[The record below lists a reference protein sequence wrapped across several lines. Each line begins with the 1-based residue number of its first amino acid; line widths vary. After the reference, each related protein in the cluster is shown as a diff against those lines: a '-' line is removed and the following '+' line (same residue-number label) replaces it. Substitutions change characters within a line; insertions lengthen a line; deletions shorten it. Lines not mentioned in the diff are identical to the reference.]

1 MFSLHEIR
9 TRILK
14 IQAEYDVQGAL
25 RELGMLVNMK
35 STGADREG
43 WYELV
48 ESALFIIYD
57 AFSPHTVDD
66 EMANALMERIRH
78 DWERDR
84 TAQEQAAMMTIA
96 TVLLP
101 REPALMWLDDVARSE
116 PDPELRRALQECST
130 SVGRG
135 YVV

>member
-14 IQAEYDVQGAL
+14 LQAEYDVQGVL

-35 STGADREG
+35 STGADRES
-43 WYELV
+43 WYGLV

-66 EMANALMERIRH
+66 EMAHALMERIRH